1 MRQCVRLCVLLVA
14 LLATLQAQVLP
25 PGTPADVGLS
35 KERLERIKATMDT
48 EIAQSR
54 LAGGV
59 GLVARKGKVAY
70 VETFGMADKEGGR
83 PMQKDTMFDLT
94 KGTLFKQLAYQ
105 AIVSR

>member
-1 MRQCVRLCVLLVA
+1 MSGSPR
-14 LLATLQAQVLP
+14 
-25 PGTPADVGLS
+25 S
-35 KERLERIKATMDT
+35 
-48 EIAQSR
+48 
-54 LAGGV
+54 
-59 GLVARKGKVAY
+59 AY